1 MIAELKTHVKLT
13 WLPSSDAT
21 RTLNLQRE
29 RQRRLCFSVD
39 QRHLCSHCYLSG
51 NYVSL
56 TSTTFFL
63 RQLTSSPYIYLCFP
77 VDQYHLLYCGWPAA
91 SCFLCFQIEKHP
103 SCFLS
108 MLQYM
113 QFLSMSIH
121 AALMLPFFRRIQPR
135 GIVIICFVLMSC
147 SVITRRPATFV
158 FPLISDWPAAF
169 IIPFH
174 PTTRN
179 RRLCFSVDQRHL
191 CSFAIRLTSSLYVSF
206 VFRSTST
213 TLSFHLFAAEQQPL
227 CFLCFRLLTTSL
239 YVSNSCL
246 AIHAAFMFPLFR
258 GIPPRRIVII
268 RFVLCLVLHYSP
280 TSSLYVSNVFR

>member
-1 MIAELKTHVKLT
+1 M
-13 WLPSSDAT
+13 
-21 RTLNLQRE
+21 
-29 RQRRLCFSVD
+29 FSFVF
-39 QRHLCSHCYLSG
+39 Q
-51 NYVSL
+51 L
-56 TSTTFFL
+56 TSTTFF
-63 RQLTSSPYIYLCFP
+63 
-77 VDQYHLLYCGWPAA
+77 YCGWPAA
-91 SCFLCFQIEKHP
+91 LRFPCFHIEKHP
-103 SCFLS
+103 SCLLS

-191 CSFAIRLTSSLYVSF
+191 CFFCYSVD
-206 VFRSTST
+206 
-213 TLSFHLFAAEQQPL
+213 QQPI
-227 CFLCFRLLTTSL
+227 CFLCFPVDQHHPFFSPF
-239 YVSNSCL
+239 CGW
-246 AIHAAFMFPLFR
+246 AAAFMFPLFSVVDHQ
-258 GIPPRRIVII
+258 P
-268 RFVLCLVLHYSP
+268 LC
-280 TSSLYVSNVFR
+280 F

>member
-13 WLPSSDAT
+13 WLPSFDAT

-91 SCFLCFQIEKHP
+91 LCFLCFQIEKHP

-135 GIVIICFVLMSC
+135 GIVIICFVLTSC

-191 CSFAIRLTSSLYVSF
+191 CFFCYSVD
-206 VFRSTST
+206 
-213 TLSFHLFAAEQQPL
+213 QQPI
-227 CFLCFRLLTTSL
+227 CFLCFPVDQHHPFFSPF
-239 YVSNSCL
+239 CGW
-246 AIHAAFMFPLFR
+246 AAAFMFPLFSVVDHQ
-258 GIPPRRIVII
+258 P
-268 RFVLCLVLHYSP
+268 LC
-280 TSSLYVSNVFR
+280 F